1 MAGHCRINDSVH
13 TNDFN
18 NVRIN
23 VDFNV
28 YEHFTCRVDFNVCSD
43 HVDTIF
49 RNGATSLIFDK
60 GNDSDTSNFE
70 HTTMNDQTVFNVLNN
85 SISYDTSNFEH
96 TTMNDQTVFNV
107 VNNSISFEHVSNTQ
121 IDQLFETS
129 TSTTNN
135 HIPRNNNRNIV
146 LSENVSQTALLNN
159 QSHVSEDNPCEDLS
173 KFSKSNSKNMIFS
186 HLNINSLSS
195 KFMEMNELLTKG
207 KTDVLFLSE
216 TKLDSSYPS
225 AQFNVDQFTIHRL
238 DRNAH
243 GGGLICYIRDTLP
256 HKNRADIA
264 VNENG
269 IETIA
274 IQIKTTDK
282 NMFFLHVY
290 RPPNTHINH
299 LVNALE
305 TMLNKCFLESEV
317 IHVIGDLN
325 VNFSKSPHHLSQ
337 LCDSYDLKQLIKNPT
352 CFKSLENPT
361 LLDVILTSNPKSIKQ
376 TINIAIGISDF
387 HNYISASTK
396 IKCPTDEIKSVHY
409 RSFKKFSEE
418 KFIKDVESAPF
429 HVSEIFDNAND
440 QLWFHNSL
448 LLDIVNAN
456 APKKQ
461 KFIKHKQLPYMND
474 NLRKAINVKASLCR
488 KFQRTKTQ
496 ENWDKFRKQ
505 RNLVNKLKRSSLN
518 QYFQKNCNNTTNKNK
533 HFWDIVKP
541 FMTNKVKTN
550 HQNITLFHND
560 SLISKQ
566 TEVSNVLNEYYVNV
580 TNDLCESDEVRQ
592 MSADEVIDHYK
603 DHPSVKSIHEF
614 AKYEQPFN
622 FEPIQQSITL
632 NKLKQIQSN
641 KATGFDNISPKF
653 LKIAANNLSYTLTP
667 IINNSFLTST
677 YPESNKHAEVTPLYK
692 KSDRLAKENY
702 RPLSVLS
709 STSKIFEGVMCDQLL
724 KHVSNSLSVNLSAYR
739 KSYSCNNVLVKCIEN
754 WREALDNNCHVGCI
768 LIDLSKAFD
777 SLPHGLLIAKLH
789 AYGISMEA
797 CSFIMNYLK
806 NRKQAVKLGNV
817 RGDWFSLK
825 TGVPQG
831 SLMGPLLFNIFIND
845 FLFNLEKS
853 CEVYNYADDNTLSY
867 SHKEISIVKDRLE
880 KASEKAIKWFQSNYM
895 RANPGKFQAICLSK
909 ENMELHLHVENDII
923 KSDSEV
929 KLLGVHIDHKLN
941 FSYHLSHVCK
951 KAARQINA
959 LQRICKYIDYEGR
972 LRIYEAFVASNF
984 VYCSIAYNNFS
995 LGQDRKIEKLN
1006 ERALRL
1012 VCNDYESTYNELL
1025 LKSGKKML
1033 CTIRKNNLAEFVYK
1047 VLKNVAPP
1055 IDSSFFDKQTSP
1067 YDMRDNNKLVQPAFN
1082 TMQYGRRSIRYQGPS
1097 LWNVLP
1103 PHVKCS
1109 ESLDV
1114 FKSVLRRNDYLNTC
1128 ECGTCILCLRNSL

>member
-1 MAGHCRINDSVH
+1 MAGHCHINETVYM
-13 TNDFN
+13 NDFN
-18 NVRIN
+18 NVHTN

-28 YEHFTCRVDFNVCSD
+28 DEHFTCHVDFNVCSD

-49 RNGATSLIFDK
+49 GNGANSLIYDSS
-60 GNDSDTSNFE
+60 NDSDTLNSE
-70 HTTMNDQTVFNVLNN
+70 VKTMNDRSVLNDVD
-85 SISYDTSNFEH
+85 STISSKD
-96 TTMNDQTVFNV
+96 V
-107 VNNSISFEHVSNTQ
+107 INTQ
-121 IDQLFETS
+121 INQLSETS
-129 TSTTNN
+129 VLVASNLTS
-135 HIPRNNNRNIV
+135 RNINNDSA
-146 LSENVSQTALLNN
+146 LSESVCQTALVNN
-159 QSHVSEDNPCEDLS
+159 QSQISEDNPCEDLS
-173 KFSKSNSKNMIFS
+173 KFSKSNAKNMIFS

-216 TKLDSSYPS
+216 TKLDSSYPN
-225 AQFNVDQFTIHRL
+225 AQFNVNQFTIHRQ

-243 GGGLICYIRDTLP
+243 GGGLICYVRDTLP

-282 NMFFLHVY
+282 NLFFLHVY
-290 RPPNTHINH
+290 RPPNTHVNH
-299 LVNALE
+299 LVKALE
-305 TMLNKCFLESEV
+305 TMLNKCFLESES
-317 IHVIGDLN
+317 IHIIGDLN
-325 VNFSKSPHHLSQ
+325 VNFAKSPHHLSQ

-361 LLDVILTSNPKSIKQ
+361 LLDVILTNNPKSIKQ
-376 TINIAIGISDF
+376 TINISLGISDF

-396 IKCPTDEIKSVHY
+396 MKCPTDEIKSIHY
-409 RSFKKFSEE
+409 RSFKKFSEN
-418 KFIKDVESAPF
+418 KFIKDIESAPF

-456 APKKQ
+456 APIKQ

-488 KFQRTKTQ
+488 KFQRAKTQ

-518 QYFQKNCNNTTNKNK
+518 QYFQKNCNGTANKNK

-541 FMTNKVKTN
+541 FLTNKVKTN

-566 TEVSNVLNEYYVNV
+566 TEVSNVLNEYFVNV

-592 MSADEVIDHYK
+592 MSTGQVIDHYK
-603 DHPSVKSIHEF
+603 DHPSVKLIHAF

-622 FEPIQQSITL
+622 FEPIQQSITFS
-632 NKLKQIQSN
+632 KLKQIQSN

-653 LKIAANNLSYTLTP
+653 LKIAANNLCYSLTP

-692 KSDRLAKENY
+692 KSDYLAKENY

-709 STSKIFEGVMCDQLL
+709 STSKIFEGIMCDQLL
-724 KHVSNSLSVNLSAYR
+724 KHVSSSLSNNLSAYR
-739 KSYSCNNVLVKCIEN
+739 KTYSCNNVLVKCIEN
-754 WREALDNNCHVGCI
+754 WREALDNNSHVGCI

-789 AYGISMEA
+789 AYGVSLEA
-797 CSFIMNYLK
+797 CSFTMNYLK

-845 FLFNLEKS
+845 FLFDLGKI
-853 CEVYNYADDNTLSY
+853 CEIYNYADDNTLSY
-867 SHKEISIVKDRLE
+867 SHKEISIVKDKLE
-880 KASEKAIKWFQSNYM
+880 KASVKAIKWFKCNYM
-895 RANPGKFQAICLSK
+895 KANSGKFQAICFSK
-909 ENMELHLHVENDII
+909 ENPEIELLVENNTI
-923 KSDSEV
+923 KSDSVV

-941 FSYHLSHVCK
+941 FNHHLSLICK

-959 LQRICKYIDYEGR
+959 LQRISRFIDYEGR

-984 VYCSIAYNNFS
+984 VYCSIAYHNFS

-1012 VCNDYESTYNELL
+1012 VCKDYESRYTELL
-1025 LKSGKKML
+1025 LKTGKKML
-1033 CTIRKNNLAEFVYK
+1033 YAIRKNNLAEFVYK
-1047 VLKNVAPP
+1047 VLNDLAPP
-1055 IDSSFFDKQTSP
+1055 IDRSFFEKQTSP
-1067 YDMRDNNKLVQPAFN
+1067 YDMRDNNKLVQPVFN
-1082 TMQYGRRSIRYQGPS
+1082 TMQYGKRSIRYQGPL

-1103 PHVKCS
+1103 PHVKS
-1109 ESLDV
+1109 SGSFDV
-1114 FKSVLRRNDYLNTC
+1114 FKSVLRRNDYMNTC